1 MTRTPR
7 RRRRR
12 SGGPAGQAR
21 GRGGGGGGGVRARR
35 RPVRPGQGLRGSA
48 AGKIPTSVQPSRPP
62 VSERGGGAGEAA
74 ALLAAAL
81 VIDRTRPLG
90 GGLDHQTVS
99 SQRGAFRRS
108 RSPSGSAHSQAN
120 RTLTGSSSY
129 HRGKKHVKQENAE
142 RTRL

>member
-7 RRRRR
+7 RRRRGA
-12 SGGPAGQAR
+12 GGPAGQAR

-48 AGKIPTSVQPSRPP
+48 AGKIPASVQTSSPP
-62 VSERGGGAGEAA
+62 VSERGRGAGEAA

-90 GGLDHQTVS
+90 GWLDHPTVS

-108 RSPSGSAHSQAN
+108 RSPSGSAHSPAD
-120 RTLTGSSSY
+120 R
-129 HRGKKHVKQENAE
+129 KVKGG
-142 RTRL
+142 

>member
-35 RPVRPGQGLRGSA
+35 RPVRPGQGLRESA

-90 GGLDHQTVS
+90 GCLHPPNVVNT
-99 SQRGAFRRS
+99 RGALWARR
-108 RSPSGSAHSQAN
+108 
-120 RTLTGSSSY
+120 L
-129 HRGKKHVKQENAE
+129 
-142 RTRL
+142 